1 MDDTRAVPA
10 TDDLVQPFQLDTLAA
25 RGRLVRLGP
34 VLDRILG
41 YHDYPPPVAR
51 LLAEALVLAAVMS
64 DVFKYDG
71 IFTLQAKG
79 DGLIRLLVAD
89 VTTDGGMRGYV
100 QFDRDRLAALA
111 IADAGADAGD
121 AEASVPRLLGSGY
134 LAFTVDQGAEMER
147 YQGIVDLDGATLAD
161 CAHRYFRQSQQLE
174 AVVKLAVARAQGGDG
189 RWRAG
194 AIMVQRIGRQGIQ
207 GIAGAPVDEEAEDGW
222 RRAVILMGSATTA
235 ELADLALHPHR
246 LLYRLFHEDG
256 VRVFDPALLRMECRC
271 TPERVRTMLRSF
283 PRRELDEFL
292 IDDALEVTCEFCS
305 QKYRF
310 DVATLD
316 GLYCV

>member
-1 MDDTRAVPA
+1 MDDARAVPA

-25 RGRLVRLGP
+25 RGRMVRLGP

-79 DGLIRLLVAD
+79 DGPIRLLVAD

-100 QFDRDRLAALA
+100 QFDRDRIAA
-111 IADAGADAGD
+111 IAGGRRDDGH
-121 AEASVPRLLGSGY
+121 ASVPLLLGVGY

-147 YQGIVDLDGATLAD
+147 YQGIVDLAGPTLVD
-161 CAHRYFRQSQQLE
+161 CAHRYFSQSQQLE
-174 AVVKLAVARAQGGDG
+174 AAVKLAVTRQPDGDG

-235 ELADLALHPHR
+235 ELVDAGLHPHR

-256 VRVFDPALLRMECRC
+256 VRVFDPATLRMECRC
-271 TPERVRTMLRSF
+271 SPERVRAMLRSF
-283 PRRELDEFL
+283 PRGELDTFL
-292 IDDALEVTCEFCS
+292 IGDALEVTCEFCS

-310 DVATLD
+310 DVAALD
-316 GLYCV
+316 GLYRA